1 MRGLVVGITVAV
13 ALVVDLLCVVP
24 DHFAGPDTTDPQALA
39 EPVFAGAPL
48 AAFGDFPGGLT

>member
-24 DHFAGPDTTDPQALA
+24 DHFEGMDTTDPQALA
-39 EPVFAGAPL
+39 ELVLAGAPV
-48 AAFGDFPGGLT
+48 AAFGDSPGD

>member
-1 MRGLVVGITVAV
+1 MRGLVVGITVPV
-13 ALVVDLLCVVP
+13 ALVVELLCVVL

-48 AAFGDFPGGLT
+48 AAFGEDPGGLT